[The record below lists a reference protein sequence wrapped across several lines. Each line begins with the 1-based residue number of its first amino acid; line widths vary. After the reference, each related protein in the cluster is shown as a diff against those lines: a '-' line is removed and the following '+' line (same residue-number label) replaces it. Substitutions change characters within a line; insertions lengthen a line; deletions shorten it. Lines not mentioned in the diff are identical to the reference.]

1 MASPTVC
8 PHCGQPPGNGD
19 SPLDPSAAELAQEL
33 EHVQAQL
40 IAYAKDLARA
50 YVVQRH
56 MAQYIPSGLR
66 SRISQGAGY
75 VAGERRYVTVLFADI
90 VDFTR
95 LASRLD
101 PEEIFS
107 LVNTCFQRLVSHIF
121 KYEGTLDKFIG
132 DGMMALF
139 GAPVAHEDDPDRAV
153 WAALDM
159 QAEMKVIS
167 MEMQPKLGAPLEIR
181 IGLHSGEAIAGSIG
195 VDQQLAYTV
204 MGETVNLAWRL
215 HELAEPGGIVVTE
228 ALYRRTE
235 HSFDYEPLGD
245 YSVKGIAEPVAVF
258 GVLGRREPQILR
270 QPAGDIHLPLTGRD
284 PQMAQLADLGRRLIG
299 GQGGVVAVLGEA
311 GLGKT
316 RLVNEWLS
324 TLPPGKVTIWA
335 GAAHMYQQRIGYS
348 LWRDLLRQALKLR
361 TGDLPPTEIAARQ
374 ALLAQID
381 DLNSFI
387 LALVHNRTPESE
399 SHLRPENAQSGT
411 LQAVRALVVAQAQR
425 GPLLLVVDNWQWTD
439 DLSRELLL
447 SLLPLADQYPIL
459 FCILSRPASEPTY
472 DPLQEIREIKAHC
485 RQIELLPLWLADSWK
500 LLSSLIVTDNLP
512 DEAPSIILARTQGNP
527 FYLEELVRLMI
538 GEGILRPDG
547 DRWQFTQPERLASLR
562 TPPTLN
568 GLARANLDRL
578 PSELQ
583 EILNYA
589 AVIGPTFS
597 IGLLQAVIA
606 HEREINALP
615 DRLQRLAAYGI
626 IKPITSDGHTFAF
639 QHTMVQETIYSGLL
653 SHRRQALH
661 RLVADE
667 LEILPEN
674 DSNTSIELLA
684 HHFIQ
689 AGVPARAV
697 PYLIR
702 AGRRAQSRF
711 ANKSAIEY
719 YLAALAALDYAPRYE
734 RERADLEVALGDTYS
749 RLRQYDE
756 AIAHFKRALSAS
768 EDPELR
774 ADVRRRMGDISASQ
788 SDWGQAWEHLE
799 QALECLADGSV
810 AATSIV
816 RGEVYA
822 DCASVEWRLGDAM
835 RAELWAREA
844 IAILECSPEPN
855 GLAACYETLSGIYAD
870 MGQDDLA
877 GQYAEKGATLRHYRV
892 ASHSPHTAYLLE
904 RPPRA
909 AAM

>member
-8 PHCGQPPGNGD
+8 PHCGQPPSNGD
-19 SPLDPSAAELAQEL
+19 SPSDPSAAELTQEL
-33 EHVQAQL
+33 AHVRAQL

-56 MAQYIPSGLR
+56 MAQYVPSGLR
-66 SRISQGAGY
+66 SRISQGASH

-95 LASRLD
+95 LASHLD
-101 PEEIFS
+101 PEEVFS

-159 QAEMKVIS
+159 QAEMKVIGI
-167 MEMQPKLGAPLEIR
+167 EMQPKLGVPLEIR
-181 IGLHSGEAIAGSIG
+181 IGLNSGEAIAGSIG
-195 VDQQLAYTV
+195 VDEQLSYTV

-235 HSFDYEPLGD
+235 HSFEYEPLGD
-245 YSVKGIAEPVAVF
+245 FSVKGIEAPVSVF
-258 GVLGRREPQILR
+258 SVLGRREPQILR
-270 QPAGDIHLPLTGRD
+270 QPAGDIRLPLTGRD
-284 PQMAQLADLGRRLIG
+284 AETAQLADMGRRLVE
-299 GQGGVVAVLGEA
+299 GQGGVVAVSGEA

-324 TLPPGKVTIWA
+324 GLPPGKVTVWA
-335 GAAHMYQQRIGYS
+335 GAAHMYQRRIGYS

-374 ALLAQID
+374 ALLAQIG

-387 LALVHNRTPESE
+387 LALVHNRAPESA
-399 SHLRPENAQSGT
+399 SHLKPENAPSGT
-411 LQAVRALVVAQAQR
+411 LQAVRALVAAQAQR
-425 GPLLLVVDNWQWTD
+425 GPLLLVVDNWQWAD

-472 DPLQEIREIKAHC
+472 DPLQEIKAHC

-500 LLSSLIVTDNLP
+500 LLSSLIITDNLP

-527 FYLEELVRLMI
+527 FYLQELVRLMI

-547 DRWQFTQPERLASLR
+547 DRWQFVQPERLASLR

-606 HEREINALP
+606 HEREVNALP
-615 DRLQRLAAYGI
+615 DRLQRLAVYGI

-639 QHTMVQETIYSGLL
+639 QHTMVQETVYSGLL

-674 DSNTSIELLA
+674 DSNASIELLA

-719 YLAALAALDYAPRYE
+719 YLAALSALDYAPRYE
-734 RERADLEVALGDTYS
+734 RERADLEVALGDTYA
-749 RLRQYDE
+749 RLGQYDE
-756 AIAHFKRALSAS
+756 ATTHYQRALRSS
-768 EDPELR
+768 EDSELR
-774 ADVRRRMGDISASQ
+774 ADILRRMGDISASQ
-788 SDWGQAWEHLE
+788 SDWGQAWEQLE

-810 AATSIV
+810 AATSVV

-822 DCASVEWRLGDAM
+822 DCANVEWRLGDAI

-844 IAILECSPEPN
+844 IAILEVAPEPS

-870 MGQDDLA
+870 LGQGELA
-877 GQYAEKGATLRHYRV
+877 SQYAEKGATLRHYRI

-904 RPPRA
+904 RPPQPA
-909 AAM
+909 AI